1 MDYNKV
7 SSIKNNVDEMIINK
21 AKIEDNHI
29 SGEINVKEKWLPKKI
44 TIPYDKGFKLYVDGK
59 RVGKV
64 LTDKTFLGLEITK
77 GAHKIDIKYNPPLLK
92 SWSNN
97 FSCRYFSY
105 S

>member
-7 SSIKNNVDEMIINK
+7 SSIKNSVDEMIINK

-29 SGEINVKEKWLPKKI
+29 SGEINVKEDGYLKI

-77 GAHKIDIKYNPPLLK
+77 GTHK
-92 SWSNN
+92 
-97 FSCRYFSY
+97 
-105 S
+105 